1 MMNVIDKQLKK
12 LESFMFIHCDKVDPE
27 VEKDYFNTLE
37 VLTDEIDQLRGQI
50 KRSKKEHR

>member
-1 MMNVIDKQLKK
+1 MNTIDKQIQK

-37 VLTDEIDQLRGQI
+37 VLVDEINQLRGQV